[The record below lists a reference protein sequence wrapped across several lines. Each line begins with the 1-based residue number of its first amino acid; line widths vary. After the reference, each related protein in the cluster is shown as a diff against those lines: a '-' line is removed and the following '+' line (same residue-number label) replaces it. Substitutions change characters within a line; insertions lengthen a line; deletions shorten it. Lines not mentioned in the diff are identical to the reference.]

1 MSTSH
6 PNTLDFSNIALQHDA
21 GDAFAALPAHVLI
34 THVLSSGNL
43 PNPSDLARLRA
54 VSREMRDAVA
64 ATGRRVYEL
73 EAWEAIKFGEL
84 IGLRFLHQRGDF
96 DDDPD
101 SLCTLAAGEGQLEIL
116 KWLREYD
123 FPWDAGTCTNAALR
137 GHLEVLQWAR
147 ANGCPWDE
155 MTVAWAAGRGHLE
168 VLQWARA
175 DGCPWNTYTCM
186 FAAEGGHLEVLQ
198 WARANG
204 CPWDEMTC
212 YRAAWGGH
220 LDVLQW
226 ARANAC
232 PWDEDTCN
240 YAAYYGPRGA
250 AVGARELMPVEQKYA
265 HKC

>member
-43 PNPSDLARLRA
+43 PDPSDLARLRA

-123 FPWDAGTCTNAALR
+123 LPWDAGTCTNAALR

-155 MTVAWAAGRGHLE
+155 ETCALASWGGHLE

-175 DGCPWNTYTCM
+175 SGCPWNCGTCST
-186 FAAEGGHLEVLQ
+186 AALRGHLEVLQ

-204 CPWDEMTC
+204 APWDENTC
-212 YRAAWGGH
+212 KYAALRGH
-220 LDVLQW
+220 LEML
-226 ARANAC
+226 
-232 PWDEDTCN
+232 
-240 YAAYYGPRGA
+240 
-250 AVGARELMPVEQKYA
+250 
-265 HKC
+265 